1 VEDAAVSVR
10 RSHDPGAWWA
20 DSARWTCV
28 ACGSESSVCAER
40 CWNCEADQDGNPP
53 PKEDEDADQA

>member
-1 VEDAAVSVR
+1 MSVR